1 MSPPRRIRRLPP
13 PQSLAAGSG
22 GNSSQSSS
30 GNGDNSSGSTS
41 NTAASTTNGSSSQ
54 TQPSGNSNGANS
66 SSGANAG
73 NGGGG
78 TQQPGTTAS
87 GSSSKGTNSS
97 AANTNG
103 GKSSTSNRAFCRTS
117 SRTQQ
122 PTAHKFRPIFQQAL
136 NQTVAAPDDTTD
148 QASTTIITAHGD
160 GLGATGSPDGTG
172 QASQTTA
179 ATKTATG
186 EVPTVWF
193 AMANV
198 AATATQ
204 SVAAASATN
213 ATTPTV
219 SMSGLPVAI
228 ASRAQAGSS
237 QFDIRLDPPEL
248 GHIEVQLNVDSSGQM
263 TSHITA
269 DRRDTLNCRTSSRS
283 SSRRL
288 NRQG

>member
-73 NGGGG
+73 NGRRRH
-78 TQQPGTTAS
+78 
-87 GSSSKGTNSS
+87 
-97 AANTNG
+97 AAAG
-103 GKSSTSNRAFCRTS
+103 HHRVRLFVQRHQFISREYEWRQIIDVEPRLLPHKL
-117 SRTQQ
+117 RTQQ

-193 AMANV
+193 AMANF